1 MSPNGGS
8 SPRGEPDTG
17 RRMGASNMALRLET
31 LEFATIA
38 KSPAPVPAV
47 TLETWTA
54 HDWSH
59 GVLLP
64 HLAPHDRLIVRT
76 RNSTYEIVVMVP
88 DIAAVMVRG
97 GAFFPDFTPARVAGS
112 SLGGGFLK
120 LHGVYAGFQMELVT
134 DDLPI
139 ITTRVRTVSVL
150 ATRDSAV
157 M

>member
-1 MSPNGGS
+1 MN
-8 SPRGEPDTG
+8 T
-17 RRMGASNMALRLET
+17 
-31 LEFATIA
+31 TIA
-38 KSPAPVPAV
+38 KSPAMVPAA

-76 RNSTYEIVVMVP
+76 RNSTYEIVVMCP
-88 DIAAVMVRG
+88 TSHRSWSRRG
-97 GAFFPDFTPARVAGS
+97 VLSRLHSGARGRQLAGRR
-112 SLGGGFLK
+112 FLK

-150 ATRDSAV
+150 PTRDVAV

>member
-1 MSPNGGS
+1 MN
-8 SPRGEPDTG
+8 T
-17 RRMGASNMALRLET
+17 
-31 LEFATIA
+31 TIA
-38 KSPAPVPAV
+38 KSPATVPAA

-88 DIAAVMVRG
+88 DIASVIVRG

-150 ATRDSAV
+150 PTRDVAV

>member
-1 MSPNGGS
+1 MN
-8 SPRGEPDTG
+8 T
-17 RRMGASNMALRLET
+17 
-31 LEFATIA
+31 TISG
-38 KSPAPVPAV
+38 SPARVAAA
-47 TLETWTA
+47 TLDRWTA

-76 RNSTYEIVVMVP
+76 RNSTYEIIVMVP
-88 DIAAVMVRG
+88 YTASVLVRG

-120 LHGVYAGFQMELVT
+120 LHGVYAGFQMELLA
-134 DDLPI
+134 DDLPV

-150 ATRDSAV
+150 PTRDGAV

>member
-1 MSPNGGS
+1 VNFAALAGSMNTTIANSP
-8 SPRGEPDTG
+8 
-17 RRMGASNMALRLET
+17 ALVSAAT
-31 LEFATIA
+31 LEM
-38 KSPAPVPAV
+38 
-47 TLETWTA
+47 WTA
-54 HDWSH
+54 QDWSH
-59 GVLLP
+59 GVLLS

-76 RNSTYEIVVMVP
+76 RNSIYEIVVLVP
-88 DIAAVMVRG
+88 DIASVIVRG
-97 GAFFPDFTPARVAGS
+97 GAFFPEFTPARVAGS

-150 ATRDSAV
+150 PTRNVAV